1 MQRMQRLVLLLAAA
15 VALPATV
22 AAQPPAD
29 SAAYTRARQLVT
41 DGDAAAGRA
50 LVDSMLAA
58 AAVGTPA
65 YAEAL
70 YWRAT
75 LAERS
80 SEAERDYRRLAV
92 EYGTSPRG
100 ADALVRLA
108 QLDLVRGQVPAAR
121 AHLERLLR
129 DHTDPASQARGRY
142 WLARAYLG
150 AGNASAACGALD
162 AAAMTA
168 PPGSDVARQIAALR
182 PRVTNCETFLARRP
196 APAPATAPTT
206 APTTPP
212 TATTSTP
219 GAAAT
224 VPADSAPR
232 PAAPAAR
239 GARGVRQLTIP
250 VAAYDRRPGAEA
262 LAESLTRRG
271 WPARVVAPNGDRPPF
286 RVRIGRFA
294 TRDEANVVV
303 RQLRAQKVPALL
315 TDAEPE

>member
-1 MQRMQRLVLLLAAA
+1 MRRFTLLLLAA
-15 VALPATV
+15 LPA
-22 AAQPPAD
+22 AARAQPPAD
-29 SAAYTRARQLVT
+29 SAVYARARQLVT

-50 LVDSMLAA
+50 VVDSMLAA

-80 SEAERDYRRLAV
+80 SDAERDYRRLAV

-100 ADALVRLA
+100 ADALIRLA

-121 AHLERLLR
+121 THLERLLR

-142 WLARAYLG
+142 WLARAHLG
-150 AGNASAACGALD
+150 AGNPGAACGALD

-168 PPGSDVARQIAALR
+168 PQGSEVARQIAALR

-196 APAPATAPTT
+196 APATPAPVAPTTT
-206 APTTPP
+206 APTTP
-212 TATTSTP
+212 AP

-224 VPADSAPR
+224 VPVDSAPR

-239 GARGVRQLTIP
+239 GARQFTIQ

-271 WPARVVAPNGDRPPF
+271 WPARVAAPNGDRPPF
-286 RVRIGRFA
+286 RVRVGRFA
-294 TRDEANVVV
+294 TRDEANAIV
-303 RQLRAQKVPALL
+303 RQLRAQKIPALL
-315 TDAEPE
+315 TDAEPES